1 MKDNLLKDNLLT
13 KNKAIVVFLV
23 FALAY
28 FISTLIRASTA
39 TLSPI
44 FSQELGL
51 KAGDLGLLAGG
62 YFLGFAA
69 MQLPNGIFLDKFGP
83 KKIILFFLTIAL
95 FSTIAF
101 SKSESF
107 LSLLVSRI
115 LIGIGVSVC
124 LMAPLTG
131 YRRWLALDQQ
141 QRANAWMLMSGALGM
156 LASTLPIQLL
166 LPEIGWRN
174 IFLILAGL
182 ILITIILIILIIP
195 SWEKTET
202 PIENKGGLS
211 SYKTIWTHPYFLS
224 LVPLGFFNYGGLQAI
239 QTLWA
244 GPWMTNVSGYTPI
257 QAAINLFWLNLS
269 MLVTFFIWGFI
280 NPYFHKKGIS
290 TDKIIIAGVPLS
302 FLALGF
308 IIYSGTN
315 VSGLH
320 FALFLIA
327 SVFVSLAQPAV
338 GMTFPNAI
346 AGKALSSYNLV
357 LFLGT
362 FTVQW
367 AIGVLIDLFK
377 SFGYNTILSYQ
388 ISFSIFALCCIL
400 SYSYFF
406 IHHKDHLKK
415 NYS

>member
-202 PIENKGGLS
+202 PIEDKGLS

-269 MLVTFFIWGFI
+269 MLITFFIWGFI

-377 SFGYNTILSYQ
+377 SFGYNTVLSYQ

>member
-1 MKDNLLKDNLLT
+1 LKDNLLKDNLLT

-269 MLVTFFIWGFI
+269 MLITFFIWGFI

>member
-107 LSLLVSRI
+107 LSLLISRI

-202 PIENKGGLS
+202 PIEDKGLS

-388 ISFSIFALCCIL
+388 ISFSIFALCCTL
-400 SYSYFF
+400 SYLYFF

-415 NYS
+415 KYF

>member
-1 MKDNLLKDNLLT
+1 MKDNLLT

-367 AIGVLIDLFK
+367 AIGVLI
-377 SFGYNTILSYQ
+377 
-388 ISFSIFALCCIL
+388 
-400 SYSYFF
+400 
-406 IHHKDHLKK
+406 
-415 NYS
+415 

>member
-1 MKDNLLKDNLLT
+1 LKDNLLKDNLLT

-202 PIENKGGLS
+202 PIEDKGLS

-377 SFGYNTILSYQ
+377 SFGYNTVLSYQ

>member
-202 PIENKGGLS
+202 PIEDKGLS

-269 MLVTFFIWGFI
+269 MLITFFIWGFI

>member
-202 PIENKGGLS
+202 PIENKGLS

-269 MLVTFFIWGFI
+269 MLITFFIWGFI

>member
-202 PIENKGGLS
+202 PIENKGLS

-269 MLVTFFIWGFI
+269 MLITFFIWGFI

-400 SYSYFF
+400 SYLYFF

>member
-1 MKDNLLKDNLLT
+1 MLKDNLLT

>member
-202 PIENKGGLS
+202 PIENKGLS

-400 SYSYFF
+400 SYLYFF

>member
-1 MKDNLLKDNLLT
+1 M
-13 KNKAIVVFLV
+13 
-23 FALAY
+23 
-28 FISTLIRASTA
+28 LI
-39 TLSPI
+39 
-44 FSQELGL
+44 
-51 KAGDLGLLAGG
+51 
-62 YFLGFAA
+62 
-69 MQLPNGIFLDKFGP
+69 
-83 KKIILFFLTIAL
+83 
-95 FSTIAF
+95 
-101 SKSESF
+101 
-107 LSLLVSRI
+107 
-115 LIGIGVSVC
+115 
-124 LMAPLTG
+124 
-131 YRRWLALDQQ
+131 
-141 QRANAWMLMSGALGM
+141 
-156 LASTLPIQLL
+156 
-166 LPEIGWRN
+166 
-174 IFLILAGL
+174 
-182 ILITIILIILIIP
+182 
-195 SWEKTET
+195 
-202 PIENKGGLS
+202 
-211 SYKTIWTHPYFLS
+211 
-224 LVPLGFFNYGGLQAI
+224 
-239 QTLWA
+239 
-244 GPWMTNVSGYTPI
+244 
-257 QAAINLFWLNLS
+257 
-269 MLVTFFIWGFI
+269 TFFIWGFI

>member
-1 MKDNLLKDNLLT
+1 LKDNLLKDNLLT

-202 PIENKGGLS
+202 PIENKGLS

-269 MLVTFFIWGFI
+269 MLITFFIWGFI

>member
-1 MKDNLLKDNLLT
+1 LKDNLLKDNLLT

-269 MLVTFFIWGFI
+269 MLITFFIWGFI

-308 IIYSGTN
+308 IIYSGIN

>member
-202 PIENKGGLS
+202 PIEDKGLS

>member
-174 IFLILAGL
+174 IFLILASL
-182 ILITIILIILIIP
+182 ILITILLIILIIP

-202 PIENKGGLS
+202 PIEDKGIS

-244 GPWMTNVSGYTPI
+244 GPWMTNVSAYTPI

-308 IIYSGTN
+308 IIYSGAN

-338 GMTFPNAI
+338 GMTFPNTI

-400 SYSYFF
+400 SYLYFV

>member
-202 PIENKGGLS
+202 PIENKRLS

-269 MLVTFFIWGFI
+269 MLITFFIWGFI